1 MTGQVVN
8 PRFVARCSMIWST
21 NPCVDIG
28 VIGPIFLLVTA
39 VWSRMGTRVSKRH
52 DVVMAEAK

>member
-1 MTGQVVN
+1 MTGQVAK
-8 PRFVARCSMIWST
+8 PRFAARCSLIWFT
-21 NPCVDIG
+21 NPYVDIG
-28 VIGPIFLLVTA
+28 AIGPIFLLVTA